1 MFLAEL
7 CVRRPVFT
15 TMLIMALV
23 VMGWFSYDRL
33 GLDLLPKIDRPVV
46 TVTTKLA
53 GASPE
58 EMETQ
63 VTKLVEEVVNTI
75 NGLEELRSSTSEGN
89 SRVTAIFA
97 LERDPDV
104 VAQDVRDKISTILA
118 KFPKDTD
125 PPIVEKFDPDS
136 APILAIVVSARRDQ
150 REITEF
156 VDKRIK
162 QPLETISGVGSITFV
177 GDRKREIQVTLDPR
191 KLAAYRVSIE
201 QAKEAVARQNLEI
214 PGGRVTFGDSEKV
227 LRTMGRVRTAEEFGD
242 VIVATKTG
250 VPIQFGD
257 VTVTNKTG
265 TPIRIRDLGGVVDGT
280 EEPRTISRFNGE
292 NAVSL
297 LVRKQS
303 GTNTVKVVD
312 MVKERLAEIART
324 LPPDYKVQ
332 TVRDQSRFIR
342 RSFEEVQTHMILGGF
357 LAATVV
363 FLFIRNLRSAIIAAV
378 SIPTSIIA
386 TFTIMRALDFTL
398 NNMTMLGLSLS
409 TGIVIDDALVVLEN
423 IYRYIEEEGR
433 TPMEAAVEATRE
445 IGPAVMA
452 TTLSLVV
459 IFVPVAFMQGRIG
472 RMFFSFGIT
481 AACAVLVSLLVAFT
495 LTPMLCSRFLKVPE
509 ANGTHRRSKESR
521 FFRVIERAYDRLL
534 RLSLRHRPVILL
546 LAILTAASTF
556 WLYRYIGEESFV
568 DDDQSE
574 FEVFIQAP
582 EGSSL
587 ERTDRILRQVEGE
600 IAKLKGVQVLFSTV
614 GVGEQA
620 AVTDASL
627 YVGLTPLREGTE
639 FDRIA
644 QHLGLRKLVGLP
656 PLRERDFSQ
665 QDVMREARKIMA
677 KYPDLTVSVQNLFT
691 TGQTGSRRHPYQ
703 LVLRGPDLEQLDRY
717 SQALAAQAR
726 AVPGLEDVDT
736 TLARRKPEIRV
747 QIDRDKA
754 AVVGVGVDA
763 IASSLR
769 TMVGGEEVTKFKE
782 ADDQYVVRLRLQED
796 FRKNAE
802 VISDLYVPSTKL
814 GLVKL
819 NNVVRLS
826 EEKGPNQIDRLDRDR
841 QVGIIANLD
850 PRLPIGEAVKQM
862 APKVAAVKLPPG
874 YTTKYLGRA
883 QILVEARVNFLI
895 ALSLSLIFIYMVLAS
910 QFESFVHPFTIMAS
924 LPLSLPFGLL
934 SLLVVGTTMNI
945 FSAIGV
951 LMLFGVVKKNAILQ
965 VDYTNVLRER
975 GLARFEAI
983 IKADHARLRPIL
995 MTTISII
1002 AGMLPI
1008 ALGKGDGSASRAAMA
1023 TVVVGGQSLCLVLT
1037 LLVTPV
1043 LYTYFDDL
1051 QSLRV
1056 GKLSKL
1062 PDWFWERLRWV
1073 PNRVARQ
1080 PAEAPASPPAERTT
1094 AAD

>member
-1 MFLAEL
+1 MFLTDL
-7 CVRRPVFT
+7 CVKRPVFA

-23 VMGWFSYDRL
+23 VVGLFSYERL
-33 GLDLLPKIDRPVV
+33 GLDLLPKIDRP
-46 TVTTKLA
+46 TITITTKLS

-63 VTKLVEEVVNTI
+63 VTKLVEEAVNTI
-75 NGLEELRSSTSEGN
+75 SGLEELRSSTTEGN
-89 SRVTAIFA
+89 SRVTAVFA
-97 LERDPDV
+97 LERDSDAA
-104 VAQDVRDKISTILA
+104 AQDVRDKISTILA

-177 GDRKREIQVTLDPR
+177 GDRKREIQIVLDPR
-191 KLAAYRVSIE
+191 KLAAYGVSID
-201 QAKEAVARQNLEI
+201 QAKTALDRQNLEI
-214 PGGRVTFGDSEKV
+214 PGGRVTYGDSEKV
-227 LRTMGRVRTAEEFGD
+227 LRTMARVQTAEDFGAI
-242 VIVATKTG
+242 IVAAKSG
-250 VPIQFGD
+250 GS
-257 VTVTNKTG
+257 
-265 TPIRIRDLGGVVDGT
+265 PIRIRDVGMVADGT
-280 EEPRTISRFNGE
+280 EEPRTISRLNGD

-312 MVKERLAEIART
+312 LVQARLAGISQT
-324 LPPDYKVQ
+324 LPPDYKVR

-342 RSFEEVQTHMILGGF
+342 RSFAEVQTHMILGGF
-357 LAATVV
+357 LAALVV
-363 FLFIRNLRSAIIAAV
+363 LFFIRNLRSAIIAAI

-398 NNMTMLGLSLS
+398 NNMTMLALSLS

-445 IGPAVMA
+445 IGLAVMA

-472 RMFFSFGIT
+472 RLFFSFGIT
-481 AACAVLVSLLVAFT
+481 AASAVLVSLLVAFT
-495 LTPMLCSRFLKVPE
+495 LTPMLCSRFLKAPDG
-509 ANGTHRRSKESR
+509 NGEGHTSKESR
-521 FFRVIERAYDRLL
+521 VFKLIERVYDVLL
-534 RLSLRHRPVILL
+534 RWSLSHRPIVLG
-546 LAILTAASTF
+546 LAVLTAASTF
-556 WLYRYIGEESFV
+556 WVYRYIGEESFV

-574 FEVFIQAP
+574 FEVFLQTP

-587 ERTDRILRQVEGE
+587 ERTDRILRDVEAA
-600 IAKLKGVQVLFSTV
+600 IKPLKGVEVLFTTV
-614 GVGEQA
+614 GTGERGTVA
-620 AVTDASL
+620 DASV

-639 FDRIA
+639 FERIL
-644 QHLGLRKLVGLP
+644 QHLGVRKLLGLE
-656 PLRERDFSQ
+656 PLRERDFAQ
-665 QDVMREARKIMA
+665 NDVMREARRVMA
-677 KYPDLTVSVQNLFT
+677 RFPELTVSVQNLFAS
-691 TGQTGSRRHPYQ
+691 GQTGARRQPFQ
-703 LVLRGPDLEQLDRY
+703 LVLRGPDIEGLDRY
-717 SQALAAQAR
+717 SQALAAAAR
-726 AVPGLEDVDT
+726 TIPGMLDVDT
-736 TLARRKPEIRV
+736 TLSRRTPEIRV
-747 QIDRDKA
+747 HIDRDKA
-754 AVVGVGVDA
+754 ADLGVGVDT

-769 TMVGGEEVTKFKE
+769 TMVGGEEVTKFRE
-782 ADDQYVVRLRLQED
+782 GDDQYPVRLRLQED

-802 VISDLYVPSTKL
+802 AISQVYIGGGRR
-814 GLVKL
+814 GLVSL
-819 NNVVRLS
+819 NNLVRVS
-826 EEKGPNQIDRLDRDR
+826 EEKGPNQIDRLDRER
-841 QVGIIANLD
+841 QVAVVANLD
-850 PRLPIGEAVKQM
+850 STLPIGDAVRAM
-862 APKVAAVKLPPG
+862 APKLTAAKLPPG

-883 QILVEARVNFLI
+883 QILAEARANFLM
-895 ALSLSLIFIYMVLAS
+895 ALGLSLIFIYMVLAA
-910 QFESFVHPFTIMAS
+910 QFESFIHPFTIMAS
-924 LPLSLPFGLL
+924 LPVALPFGLL
-934 SLLVVGTTMNI
+934 SLVATGFTMNI

-975 GLARFEAI
+975 GLARHEAVL
-983 IKADHARLRPIL
+983 KADHARLRPIL

-1023 TVVVGGQSLCLVLT
+1023 TVVVGGQSLCLLLT

-1043 LYTYFDDL
+1043 VYTYFDDL
-1051 QSLRV
+1051 RSFRV
-1056 GKLSKL
+1056 GKLATL
-1062 PDWFWERLRWV
+1062 PDWFWERLRWS
-1073 PNRVARQ
+1073 PSRL
-1080 PAEAPASPPAERTT
+1080 PHPPAKAPVGQSVERT
-1094 AAD
+1094 AAGD

>member
-7 CVRRPVFT
+7 CVKRPVFT

-23 VMGWFSYDRL
+23 VVGWFSYERL
-33 GLDLLPKIDRPVV
+33 GLDLLPKIDRPSVSI
-46 TVTTKLA
+46 TTRLD

-63 VTKLVEEVVNTI
+63 VTKPVEEVVNTI
-75 NGLEELRSSTSEGN
+75 NGLEELSSSTSEGY
-89 SRVTAIFA
+89 SRVRATFA
-97 LERDPDV
+97 LERDSDV
-104 VAQDVRDKISTILA
+104 VAQDVRDKISTILS

-150 REITEF
+150 REITESA
-156 VDKRIK
+156 DKRIK
-162 QPLETISGVGSITFV
+162 QPLETVSGVGSITFV

-191 KLAAYRVSIE
+191 KMAAYRVTIDQVRQAIE
-201 QAKEAVARQNLEI
+201 QQNLEI
-214 PGGRVTFGDSEKV
+214 PGGRVTFADSEKV
-227 LRTMGRVRTAEEFGD
+227 LRTMGRVGRAKEFGD

-250 VPIQFGD
+250 APVRFGD
-257 VTVTNKTG
+257 VTVAGGTG
-265 TPIRIRDLGGVVDGT
+265 TPIRIRDVGSVVDGT
-280 EEPRTISRFNGE
+280 EEPRTISRFNRD

-324 LPPDYKVQ
+324 LPPDYKVE

-357 LAATVV
+357 LAALVV
-363 FLFIRNLRSAIIAAV
+363 LFFIRNLRSAIIAAI

-386 TFTIMRALDFTL
+386 TFSLMRALDFTL

-423 IYRYIEEEGR
+423 IYRYVEEEGR
-433 TPMEAAVEATRE
+433 SPMEAAVEATRE
-445 IGPAVMA
+445 IGLAVMA
-452 TTLSLVV
+452 TTLSLVAV
-459 IFVPVAFMQGRIG
+459 FVPVAFMQGRIG
-472 RMFFSFGIT
+472 RLFFSFGIT
-481 AACAVLVSLLVAFT
+481 AACAILVSLLVAFT

-509 ANGTHRRSKESR
+509 ANGVHHRSKESR

-534 RLSLRHRPVILL
+534 RFSLGHRPAVLL

-574 FEVFIQAP
+574 FEIFIQAP

-587 ERTDRILRQVEGE
+587 DRTDRILRQVEGE
-600 IAKLKGVQVLFSTV
+600 VATLKGVQVLFTTV
-614 GVGEQA
+614 GVGQQA

-627 YVGLTPLREGTE
+627 YVGLIPLREGTE

-644 QHLGLRKLVGLP
+644 QHLGLRKLLGLA
-656 PLRERDFSQ
+656 PLRDRDYSQ

-726 AVPGLEDVDT
+726 TVPGLEDVDT

-747 QIDRDKA
+747 HIDRDKA
-754 AVVGVGVDA
+754 AVLGVGVDA
-763 IASSLR
+763 IAASLR

-802 VISDLYVPSTKL
+802 VISDLYVPSAKL

-819 NNVVRLS
+819 NNVVRLT
-826 EEKGPNQIDRLDRDR
+826 EEKGPNQIDRLDRER
-841 QVGIIANLD
+841 QVGIVANLD
-850 PRLPIGEAVKQM
+850 PRLPIGDAVKQM

-883 QILVEARVNFLI
+883 QILAEARFNFLM
-895 ALSLSLIFIYMVLAS
+895 ALGLSLIFIYMVLAS

-934 SLLVVGTTMNI
+934 SILMVGATMNI

-975 GLARFEAI
+975 GLPRHDAI

-1023 TVVVGGQSLCLVLT
+1023 TVVVGGQTLCLVLT

-1051 QSLRV
+1051 QSLRA
-1056 GKLSKL
+1056 GKLLKL
-1062 PDWFWERLRWV
+1062 PDWFWERLRWI
-1073 PNRVARQ
+1073 PGRVARG
-1080 PAEAPASPPAERTT
+1080 PAGAPAGRPTERTT

>member
-7 CVRRPVFT
+7 CVKRPVFT

-23 VMGWFSYDRL
+23 VMGWFSYERL
-33 GLDLLPKIDRPVV
+33 GLDLLPKIDRPTI

-63 VTKLVEEVVNTI
+63 VTKPIEEVVNTI

-89 SRVTAIFA
+89 SRVVAVFA

-104 VAQDVRDKISTILA
+104 AAQDVRDKISTILA

-156 VDKRIK
+156 VDKKIK

-191 KLAAYRVSIE
+191 KLAAYGVSIE
-201 QAKEAVARQNLEI
+201 QAKQAIERQNLEI
-214 PGGRVTFGDSEKV
+214 PGGRVSFGDSEKV
-227 LRTMGRVRTAEEFGD
+227 LRTMARVRSAEDFGAI
-242 VIVATKTG
+242 IVLA
-250 VPIQFGD
+250 
-257 VTVTNKTG
+257 KTG

-280 EEPRTISRFNGE
+280 EEARTISRFNGE

-312 MVKERLAEIART
+312 MVKERLGQIART
-324 LPPDYKVQ
+324 LPPDYKV
-332 TVRDQSRFIR
+332 
-342 RSFEEVQTHMILGGF
+342 
-357 LAATVV
+357 LAAGVV
-363 FLFIRNLRSAIIAAV
+363 FLFIRNLRSALIAAI

-433 TPMEAAVEATRE
+433 SPMEAAVEATRE
-445 IGPAVMA
+445 IGLAVMA

-472 RMFFSFGIT
+472 RLFFSFGIT
-481 AACAVLVSLLVAFT
+481 AACAILVSLLVAFT

-509 ANGTHRRSKESR
+509 ANGAHHRSKESR
-521 FFRVIERAYDRLL
+521 FFRILERGYDRLL
-534 RLSLRHRPVILL
+534 RFSLGHRPVVLG
-546 LAILTAASTF
+546 LAVLTAASTF
-556 WLYRYIGEESFV
+556 WLYRYVGEESFV

-574 FEVFIQAP
+574 FEIFIQAP

-600 IAKLKGVQVLFSTV
+600 IGTLRGVRAMFTTV
-614 GVGEQA
+614 GVGEQS

-639 FDRIA
+639 FGRLA
-644 QHLGLRKLVGLP
+644 QHLGLRRLFGLP

-677 KYPDLTVSVQNLFT
+677 RYPDLTVSVQNLFA
-691 TGQTGSRRHPYQ
+691 TGQTGARRHPFQ
-703 LVLRGPDLEQLDRY
+703 LILRGPDLEALDRY
-717 SQALAAQAR
+717 SQDLAAQAR
-726 AVPGLEDVDT
+726 TVPGLVDVDT

-747 QIDRDKA
+747 HIDRDKA

-763 IASSLR
+763 IAGSLR

-802 VISDLYVPSTKL
+802 VISDLYVPSAKL

-826 EEKGPNQIDRLDRDR
+826 EEKGPNQIDRLDRER

-895 ALSLSLIFIYMVLAS
+895 ALGLSLIFIYMILAA
-910 QFESFVHPFTIMAS
+910 QFESFVHPLTIMAS

-934 SLLVVGTTMNI
+934 SLLVVGKTMNI
-945 FSAIGV
+945 FSAIGI

-975 GLARFEAI
+975 GLARFDAI

-995 MTTISII
+995 MTTLSII

-1023 TVVVGGQSLCLVLT
+1023 TVVVGGQTLCLLLT

-1056 GKLSKL
+1056 GKLLRL
-1062 PDWFWERLRWV
+1062 PDWFWERLRWI
-1073 PNRVARQ
+1073 PSRVTRPPVRGTPDSFGA
-1080 PAEAPASPPAERTT
+1080 AEAPVGPPAGRP
-1094 AAD
+1094 APGG

>member
-7 CVRRPVFT
+7 CVKRPVFT

-33 GLDLLPKIDRPVV
+33 GLDLLPKIDRPTI

-63 VTKLVEEVVNTI
+63 VTKPIEEVVNTI
-75 NGLEELRSSTSEGN
+75 SGLEELRSSTTEGN
-89 SRVTAIFA
+89 SRVVAVFV
-97 LERDPDV
+97 LERDSDSA
-104 VAQDVRDKISTILA
+104 AQDVRDKISTILA

-136 APILAIVVSARRDQ
+136 APIIAIVVIVVSARRDQ

-162 QPLETISGVGSITFV
+162 QPLETINGVGSISFV
-177 GDRKREIQVTLDPR
+177 GDRKREIQIVLDPR
-191 KLAAYRVSIE
+191 RMAAYGASIE
-201 QAKEAVARQNLEI
+201 QAKQAIARQNLEI
-214 PGGRVTFGDSEKV
+214 PGGRITAGDNEKV
-227 LRTMGRVRTAEEFGD
+227 LRTMGRVQTAQDFGD
-242 VIVATKTG
+242 LIVSTKTG
-250 VPIQFGD
+250 A
-257 VTVTNKTG
+257 
-265 TPIRIRDLGGVVDGT
+265 PIRIRDLGSVSDAA
-280 EEPRTISRFNGE
+280 EEPRTVSRFNGE

-303 GTNTVKVVD
+303 GTNTVRVVE
-312 MVKERLAEIART
+312 MVKERLDQIART
-324 LPPDYKVQ
+324 LPPDYKVR

-357 LAATVV
+357 LAALVV
-363 FLFIRNLRSAIIAAV
+363 FLFIRNLRSAIIAAI
-378 SIPTSIIA
+378 SIPTSIIS
-386 TFTIMRALDFTL
+386 TFTIMWALGFTL

-445 IGPAVMA
+445 IGLAVMA

-472 RMFFSFGIT
+472 RLFFSFGIT
-481 AACAVLVSLLVAFT
+481 AACAILVSLLVAFT
-495 LTPMLCSRFLKVPE
+495 LTPMLCSRFLKEPD
-509 ANGTHRRSKESR
+509 ANGQHHRSKESR
-521 FFRVIERAYDRLL
+521 FFRIIELAYDRLL
-534 RLSLRHRPVILL
+534 RFSLRRRPVILL
-546 LAILTAASTF
+546 LAVLTAASTF
-556 WLYRYIGEESFV
+556 WLYRFIGEESFV

-574 FEVFIQAP
+574 FEIFIQAP

-587 ERTDRILRQVEGE
+587 ERSDRILRQVEAE
-600 IAKLKGVQVLFSTV
+600 VKKLRGVDVLFTTV
-614 GVGEQA
+614 GVGEQS

-639 FDRIA
+639 LERIA
-644 QHLGLRKLVGLP
+644 QHLGLRTLLGLP
-656 PLRERDFSQ
+656 RLRGRDFSQ

-677 KYPDLTVSVQNLFT
+677 KYPDLTVSVQNLFS
-691 TGQTGSRRHPYQ
+691 TGQTGSRRHPFQ
-703 LVLRGPDLEQLDRY
+703 LVLRGPDLEELDHH
-717 SQALAAQAR
+717 SQELAAQAR
-726 AVPGLEDVDT
+726 TVPGMVDVDT

-754 AVVGVGVDA
+754 ALLGVGVDA

-782 ADDQYVVRLRLQED
+782 ADDQYIVRLRLHED

-802 VISDLYVPSTKL
+802 VISELYVPSAKL

-819 NNVVRLS
+819 NNVVRLT
-826 EEKGPNQIDRLDRDR
+826 EEKGPSQIDRLDRER

-850 PRLPIGEAVKQM
+850 PRLPIGDAVKQM
-862 APKVAAVKLPPG
+862 APKVSAVKLPPG
-874 YTTKYLGRA
+874 YTTKYMGRA
-883 QILVEARVNFLI
+883 QILVEARTNFLI

-910 QFESFVHPFTIMAS
+910 QFESFAHPFTIMAS
-924 LPLSLPFGLL
+924 LPLSLPFGIL
-934 SLLVVGTTMNI
+934 SLLVTQYTMNI
-945 FSAIGV
+945 FSAIGI

-965 VDYTNVLRER
+965 VDYTNVLRQR
-975 GLARFEAI
+975 GLARFDAI

-995 MTTISII
+995 MTTMSII

-1023 TVVVGGQSLCLVLT
+1023 TVVVGGQTLCLLLT

-1056 GKLSKL
+1056 GKLL
-1062 PDWFWERLRWV
+1062 RIPEWFWERLRWI
-1073 PNRVARQ
+1073 PARVARPSTADSPTGPSAEHT
-1080 PAEAPASPPAERTT
+1080 PAG
-1094 AAD
+1094 D

>member
-1 MFLAEL
+1 MFLADL
-7 CVRRPVFT
+7 CVKRPVFT

-23 VMGWFSYDRL
+23 VMGWFSYERL
-33 GLDLLPKIDRPVV
+33 GLDLLPKIDRP
-46 TVTTKLA
+46 TITITTRLA

-58 EMETQ
+58 EVETQ
-63 VTKLVEEVVNTI
+63 ITKPIEEVVNTI
-75 NGLEELRSSTSEGN
+75 NGLDELRSSTSEGV
-89 SRVTAIFA
+89 SRVVAVFT

-104 VAQDVRDKISTILA
+104 AAQDVRDKISTILA
-118 KFPKDTD
+118 KFPNDTD

-136 APILAIVVSARRDQ
+136 APILAIVISARRDQ

-162 QPLETISGVGSITFV
+162 QPLETINGVGSITFV
-177 GDRKREIQVTLDPR
+177 GDRKREIQVVLDPR
-191 KLAAYRVSIE
+191 KLAAYGVSIE
-201 QAKEAVARQNLEI
+201 QAKQAIARQNLEI
-214 PGGRVTFGDSEKV
+214 PGGRVSYGDSEKV
-227 LRTMGRVRTAEEFGD
+227 LRTMARVPRAEDFGA
-242 VIVATKTG
+242 VIVSAKG
-250 VPIQFGD
+250 G
-257 VTVTNKTG
+257 N
-265 TPIRIRDLGGVVDGT
+265 PIRIRDLGGVVDGT

-303 GTNTVKVVD
+303 GTNTVKVVEA
-312 MVKERLAEIART
+312 VKASLAQIGRT
-324 LPPDYKVQ
+324 LPPDYKVH

-357 LAATVV
+357 LAALVV
-363 FLFIRNLRSAIIAAV
+363 FLFIRNLRSAIIAAI

-398 NNMTMLGLSLS
+398 NNMTMLALSLS

-433 TPMEAAVEATRE
+433 SPMEAAVEATRE
-445 IGPAVMA
+445 IGLAVMA

-472 RMFFSFGIT
+472 RLFFSFGIT
-481 AACAVLVSLLVAFT
+481 AACAIMVSLLVAFT
-495 LTPMLCSRFLKVPE
+495 LTPMLCSRYLKGPE
-509 ANGTHRRSKESR
+509 ESGSHHRSKESR
-521 FFRVIERAYDRLL
+521 FFRVIEQGYDRLL
-534 RLSLRHRPVILL
+534 RLSLRHRPVV
-546 LAILTAASTF
+546 LALAVLTAVSTF
-556 WLYRYIGEESFV
+556 WLYRFVGEESFV

-574 FEVFIQAP
+574 LEVFLQTP

-600 IAKLKGVQVLFSTV
+600 IGKLKGVEVMFTTI
-614 GVGEQA
+614 GAGEQS

-639 FDRIA
+639 FERIA
-644 QHLGLRKLVGLP
+644 QHLGLRKLLGLP

-665 QDVMREARKIMA
+665 QDVMREARRIMA
-677 KYPDLTVSVQNLFT
+677 KYPDLSVSVQNLFT
-691 TGQTGSRRHPYQ
+691 TGQTGSRRQPFQ
-703 LVLRGPDLEQLDRY
+703 LILRGPDLEALDRY
-717 SQALAAQAR
+717 SQEIAAQAR
-726 AVPGLEDVDT
+726 TVPGMVDVDT

-747 QIDRDKA
+747 HIDRDKA
-754 AVVGVGVDA
+754 AVLGVGVDA
-763 IASSLR
+763 IAGSLR
-769 TMVGGEEVTKFKE
+769 TMVGGEEATKFKE

-796 FRKNAE
+796 FRKNAQ
-802 VISDLYVPSTKL
+802 VISDLYVPSAKL

-819 NNVVRLS
+819 NNVVGLS
-826 EEKGPNQIDRLDRDR
+826 EEKGPNQIDRLDRER

-850 PRLPIGEAVKQM
+850 QSLPIGEAVKQIN
-862 APKVAAVKLPPG
+862 AKVAAFKLPPG
-874 YTTKYLGRA
+874 YTTRYLGRA
-883 QILVEARVNFLI
+883 QILAEARLNFLI
-895 ALSLSLIFIYMVLAS
+895 ALGLSLIFIYMVLAA

-924 LPLSLPFGLL
+924 LPLSLPFGLI
-934 SLLVVGTTMNI
+934 SLLVVGKTMNI
-945 FSAIGV
+945 YSAIGV

-965 VDYTNVLRER
+965 VDFTNVLRER
-975 GLARFEAI
+975 GLPRADAI

-1008 ALGKGDGSASRAAMA
+1008 ALAKGDGSASRAAMA
-1023 TVVVGGQSLCLVLT
+1023 TVVVGGQTMCLLLT

-1056 GKLSKL
+1056 GKLSRI

-1073 PNRVARQ
+1073 PSRVTRPPA
-1080 PAEAPASPPAERTT
+1080 AEAPVGPPAERTP
-1094 AAD
+1094 AGG

>member
-7 CVRRPVFT
+7 CVKRPVFT
-15 TMLIMALV
+15 TMLILALV

-33 GLDLLPKIDRPVV
+33 GLDLLPKIDRPTI

-63 VTKLVEEVVNTI
+63 VTKPIEEVVNTI
-75 NGLEELRSSTSEGN
+75 NGLEELRSSTSEGL
-89 SRVTAIFA
+89 SRVVAVFT

-104 VAQDVRDKISTILA
+104 AAQDVRDKISTILA

-136 APILAIVVSARRDQ
+136 APVLAIVVSARRDQ

-162 QPLETISGVGSITFV
+162 QPLETINGVGSITLV
-177 GDRKREIQVTLDPR
+177 GDRKREIEIFLDPR
-191 KLAAYRVSIE
+191 KLAAYGVSIE
-201 QAKEAVARQNLEI
+201 GAKQAIARQNLEI
-214 PGGRVTFGDSEKV
+214 PGGRVTFGENEKV
-227 LRTMGRVRTAEEFGD
+227 LRTMARVQQAEDFGA
-242 VIVATKTG
+242 VIVSSKGGA
-250 VPIQFGD
+250 
-257 VTVTNKTG
+257 
-265 TPIRIRDLGGVVDGT
+265 PIRIRDLGGVVDGT

-292 NAVSL
+292 NAVSM

-312 MVKERLAEIART
+312 TIKERLARITQT

-357 LAATVV
+357 LAALVV
-363 FLFIRNLRSAIIAAV
+363 LLFIRNLRSAIIAAI

-433 TPMEAAVEATRE
+433 TARQAAVEATKE
-445 IGPAVMA
+445 IGLAVMA

-472 RMFFSFGIT
+472 RLFFSFGIT
-481 AACAVLVSLLVAFT
+481 AAVAIMVSLLVAFT

-509 ANGTHRRSKESR
+509 ADGAQHRSKESL
-521 FFRVIERAYDRLL
+521 FFRIIERGYDRLL
-534 RLSLRHRPVILL
+534 RLSLRHRPIV
-546 LAILTAASTF
+546 LALAVLTALSTF
-556 WLYRYIGEESFV
+556 WLYRFVGEESFV

-574 FEVFIQAP
+574 FEILVLAP

-600 IAKLKGVQVLFSTV
+600 IGKLKGVRALFTTI
-614 GVGEQA
+614 GAGEQA
-620 AVTDASL
+620 SVTDASL

-639 FDRIA
+639 FQRIG
-644 QHLGLRKLVGLP
+644 QHLGLRKLFGLP
-656 PLRERDFSQ
+656 PLQERGFSQ
-665 QDVMREARKIMA
+665 QEVMREARKIMG
-677 KYPDLTVSVQNLFT
+677 KYPDLTVSVQNLFAIGA
-691 TGQTGSRRHPYQ
+691 TGARRNPFQ
-703 LVLRGPDLEQLDRY
+703 LILRGPDLEALDRY
-717 SQALAAQAR
+717 SQDLAGQAR
-726 AVPGLEDVDT
+726 AIPGMVDVDS

-747 QIDRDKA
+747 HIDRDKA
-754 AVVGVGVDA
+754 ADLGVSVDA
-763 IASSLR
+763 IAGSLR

-782 ADDQYVVRLRLQED
+782 ADDQFVVRLRLRED

-802 VISDLYVPSTKL
+802 VISDLYVPSQKL

-826 EEKGPNQIDRLDRDR
+826 EEKGPNQIDRLDRER
-841 QVGIIANLD
+841 QVGIVANLAG
-850 PRLPIGEAVKQM
+850 LPIGEAVKQVN
-862 APKVAAVKLPPG
+862 AKVATMKLPPG

-883 QILVEARVNFLI
+883 QILAEARINFLI
-895 ALSLSLIFIYMVLAS
+895 ALGLSLIFIYMVLAA
-910 QFESFVHPFTIMAS
+910 QFESFVHPLTIMVS
-924 LPLSLPFGLL
+924 LPLALPFGLL
-934 SLLVVGTTMNI
+934 SLLVVGKTMNI
-945 FSAIGV
+945 YSAIGV

-965 VDYTNVLRER
+965 VDYTNVLRQR
-975 GLARFEAI
+975 GLARSEAI
-983 IKADHARLRPIL
+983 ITADHARLRPIL
-995 MTTISII
+995 MTTICII

-1023 TVVVGGQSLCLVLT
+1023 TVVVGGQTLCLLLT

-1043 LYTYFDDL
+1043 VYTYFDDL
-1051 QSLRV
+1051 QSFRI
-1056 GKLSKL
+1056 GKLAKL
-1062 PDWFWERLRWV
+1062 PGWFWERLRWV
-1073 PNRVARQ
+1073 PSGVSRPAS
-1080 PAEAPASPPAERTT
+1080 AEAPAGPRAERTS
-1094 AAD
+1094 AGG

>member
-7 CVRRPVFT
+7 CVKRPVFT
-15 TMLIMALV
+15 TMLILVLV
-23 VMGWFSYDRL
+23 VMGLFSYERL
-33 GLDLLPKIDRPVV
+33 GLDLLPKIDRP
-46 TVTTKLA
+46 TISITTRLP

-63 VTKLVEEVVNTI
+63 VTKPIEEVVNTI
-75 NGLEELRSSTSEGN
+75 NGLEELRSSSTEGN
-89 SRVTAIFA
+89 SRVTAVFV
-97 LERDPDV
+97 LERDSDSA
-104 VAQDVRDKISTILA
+104 AQDVRDKISTILS
-118 KFPKDTD
+118 KFPQDTD

-162 QPLETISGVGSITFV
+162 QPLETISGVGSITLV
-177 GDRKREIQVTLDPR
+177 GDRKREIQVVLDPR
-191 KLAAYRVSIE
+191 KLAAYGISVE
-201 QAKEAVARQNLEI
+201 QAKQAISRQNLEI
-214 PGGRVTFGDSEKV
+214 PGGRVTAGDNEKV
-227 LRTMGRVRTAEEFGD
+227 LRTMGRVSRAEDFGA
-242 VIVATKTG
+242 VIVSSRSSA
-250 VPIQFGD
+250 
-257 VTVTNKTG
+257 
-265 TPIRIRDLGGVVDGT
+265 PIRIRDLGSVVDAT

-303 GTNTVKVVD
+303 GTNTVRVVD
-312 MVKERLAEIART
+312 MVKQRLAEIART
-324 LPPDYKVQ
+324 LPPDFKVE

-342 RSFEEVQTHMILGGF
+342 RSFEEVQTHMVLGGF
-357 LAATVV
+357 LAALVV
-363 FLFIRNLRSAIIAAV
+363 LFFIRNLRSAVIAAI

-386 TFTIMRALDFTL
+386 TFTLMRALDFTL
-398 NNMTMLGLSLS
+398 NNMTMLALSLS

-433 TPMEAAVEATRE
+433 SPMEAAVEATRE
-445 IGPAVMA
+445 IGLAVMA

-472 RMFFSFGIT
+472 RLFFSFGIT

-509 ANGTHRRSKESR
+509 ANGGHHRSKESR
-521 FFRVIERAYDRLL
+521 FFKVIEKVYDWLL
-534 RLSLRHRPVILL
+534 KLSLRHRAAVLV
-546 LAILTAASTF
+546 LTVLIGASTF
-556 WLYRYIGEESFV
+556 WIYRYLGEESFV

-587 ERTDRILRQVEGE
+587 ERTDRILRQVEAE
-600 IAKLKGVQVLFSTV
+600 IKQLKGVQVLFTTI
-614 GVGEQA
+614 GVGERST
-620 AVTDASL
+620 VSDASL

-639 FDRIA
+639 LERIG
-644 QHLGLRKLVGLP
+644 QHLGLRKLLDLP
-656 PLRERDFSQ
+656 PLHEREFSQ
-665 QDVMREARKIMA
+665 NDVMREARRVMA

-691 TGQTGSRRHPYQ
+691 TGSTGSRRQPFQ
-703 LVLRGPDLEQLDRY
+703 LVLRGPDLEGLDRH
-717 SQALAAQAR
+717 SQELAAQAR
-726 AVPGLEDVDT
+726 TIPGMVDVDT
-736 TLARRKPEIRV
+736 TLARRTPEIRV
-747 QIDRDKA
+747 HIDRDKA
-754 AVVGVGVDA
+754 AVLGVGVDA

-769 TMVGGEEVTKFKE
+769 TMVGGEEVSKFKE

-802 VISDLYVPSTKL
+802 VISDLYVPSARL

-819 NNVVRLS
+819 NNVVRLT
-826 EEKGPNQIDRLDRDR
+826 EEKGPNQIDRLDRER
-841 QVGIIANLD
+841 QVAVIANLD
-850 PRLPIGEAVKQM
+850 TKLPIGEAVKAM
-862 APKVAAVKLPPG
+862 NAKVAAAKLPPG

-883 QILVEARVNFLI
+883 QILTEARANFLI
-895 ALSLSLIFIYMVLAS
+895 ALGLSLIFIYMVLAS

-924 LPLSLPFGLL
+924 LPLSMPFGLL
-934 SLLVVGTTMNI
+934 SLLATGFTMNI

-965 VDYTNVLRER
+965 VDFTNVLRER
-975 GLARFEAI
+975 GLPRTEAI
-983 IKADHARLRPIL
+983 LKADHARLRPIL

-1023 TVVVGGQSLCLVLT
+1023 TVVVGGQALCLLLT

-1043 LYTYFDDL
+1043 LYSFFDDL

-1056 GKLSKL
+1056 GKLSRL
-1062 PDWFWERLRWV
+1062 PAWFWERLRWV
-1073 PNRVARQ
+1073 P
-1080 PAEAPASPPAERTT
+1080 APASRRPAPQAPAGP
-1094 AAD
+1094 AAPRSAPGD